1 MTVDTIKIYRG
12 CDKCGMPLHYD
23 AIMSGDETATIPA
36 SGLCGHCSGL
46 KPGRKAEYEKEPD
59 YEWLLDAM
67 IDVVNG
73 ERRLLR
79 KGASLVSSLPL
90 VNRSGLGVAAGI
102 LDSIPAPETRS
113 TYDAMVLY
121 SGGKDSTYMLINL
134 AEKGLKVCAWMLDPG
149 YQSPQTI
156 DNAKRITARL
166 GVELVIDKAD
176 KTFADSLFRSG
187 FDIDE
192 NSDIELKKGAM
203 TYGSACWPCFSVIAV
218 SASRFANSHRIPLC
232 FIGTQKGQN
241 RLNLEGSG
249 VLSSKQLPKLNE
261 LVRKFVDPF
270 KKAIPDQ
277 ARMLQPDP
285 DSVDFPTVLVP
296 FYELVQKPDKEAQIR
311 YLEERGWVMPKNT
324 GACSSNCMINELGR
338 AVMRS
343 KFGFDLYQVI
353 DANERRLGHRAD
365 QAAYGTPDPKMVKLG
380 AVMLGLSDRELKQ
393 LGVQANGEDQ
403 NA

>member
-1 MTVDTIKIYRG
+1 M
-12 CDKCGMPLHYD
+12 
-23 AIMSGDETATIPA
+23 
-36 SGLCGHCSGL
+36 
-46 KPGRKAEYEKEPD
+46 
-59 YEWLLDAM
+59 
-67 IDVVNG
+67 
-73 ERRLLR
+73 
-79 KGASLVSSLPL
+79 
-90 VNRSGLGVAAGI
+90 
-102 LDSIPAPETRS
+102 
-113 TYDAMVLY
+113 
-121 SGGKDSTYMLINL
+121 
-134 AEKGLKVCAWMLDPG
+134 
-149 YQSPQTI
+149 
-156 DNAKRITARL
+156 
-166 GVELVIDKAD
+166 ELVIDKAD